1 MKIRLSLA
9 LLACVVGAGVVPAAA
24 AADRPERSEFS
35 PVGDEWLCGETF
47 LTITGGT
54 VVFRTHVHELRS
66 GLFRVI
72 DVGVNRGVRAT
83 DEEGTLYRV
92 TGVVHSNFTTP
103 DPEEETGE
111 EVGFNHVKLNFIGP
125 GGLLGALDFRQRMKP
140 NGDEVFRDKSTCEIL
155 D

>member
-1 MKIRLSLA
+1 MRIRLSLA
-9 LLACVVGAGVVPAAA
+9 LLACVVGAGVIPAAA

-54 VVFRTHVHELRS
+54 VVFRTH
-66 GLFRVI
+66 
-72 DVGVNRGVRAT
+72 GVNRGVTAT
-83 DEEGTLYRV
+83 DEEGNLYRV
-92 TGVVHSNFTTP
+92 TGVVHLNFVTR
-103 DPEEETGE
+103 DPEDETAA
-111 EVGFNHVKLNFIGP
+111 VMGFNHVKLNFIGP
-125 GGLLGALDFRQRMKP
+125 GGLLGALDFRQRIKP

>member
-1 MKIRLSLA
+1 MKILLSLA
-9 LLACVVGAGVVPAAA
+9 LLACVVAAGVIPPAA

-35 PVGDEWLCGETF
+35 PVGDEWVCGETF

-54 VVFRTHVHELRS
+54 VVFRTHVHELPS

-72 DVGVNRGVRAT
+72 DVGVNRGVTAT
-83 DEEGTLYRV
+83 DAEGIPYRV
-92 TGVVHSNFTTP
+92 VGVVHSNFVTP

-111 EVGFNHVKLNFIGP
+111 EVGFFHAKLSFIGP
-125 GGLLGALDFRQRMKP
+125 GGLLGALDFRQRSKR
-140 NGDEVFRDKSTCEIL
+140 NGDEVVRDKSTCEIL